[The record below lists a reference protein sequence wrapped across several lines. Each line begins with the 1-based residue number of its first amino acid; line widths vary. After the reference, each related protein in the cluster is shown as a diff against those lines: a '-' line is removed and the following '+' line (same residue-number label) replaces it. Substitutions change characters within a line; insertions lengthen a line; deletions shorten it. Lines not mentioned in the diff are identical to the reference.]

1 MIKTYY
7 IGGSPCSGKSTIA
20 EILSEKYSLY
30 YFKVDDFLDK
40 YIKIG
45 AERGYTICKKQ
56 DSLSAEQIWMREPMI
71 QCKEELLVYKEIFGF
86 IMDDL
91 KQIGC
96 KGIVTEGA
104 AYLPELMKQINVPY
118 DRYLS
123 IVPTKEFQVTHY
135 RQREW
140 VPYILEGCSDKEKA
154 FCNWMDRDHLFA
166 KEVQRQCERENYFS
180 IVNDG
185 NIEIEE
191 LAYKA
196 IVHLGLEG

>member
-1 MIKTYY
+1 MSIQ
-7 IGGSPCSGKSTIA
+7 GGVLEWKFG
-20 EILSEKYSLY
+20 LY
-30 YFKVDDFLDK
+30 HLVK
-40 YIKIG
+40 
-45 AERGYTICKKQ
+45 
-56 DSLSAEQIWMREPMI
+56 
-71 QCKEELLVYKEIFGF
+71 LLVYKEIFGF

-96 KGIVTEGA
+96 KGIITDGA

-180 IVNDG
+180 IINNG

-196 IVHLGLEG
+196 IVHFGLEE